1 MEIKELV
8 DLCKSGDEQA
18 LGILYKTYSQKMMRI
33 CLHYMPNREVA
44 EDLLHDGFVVI
55 FTSIHSL
62 RNPEMLEVWMGKII
76 KNIALRYINRH
87 KLVSMV
93 QVSELPEDELP
104 AEDASSFESIP
115 YNRLLSMI
123 DRLPKDMEKYSSCLC

>member
-18 LGILYKTYSQKMMRI
+18 LGILYKTYSRKMMRI

-62 RNPEMLEVWMGKII
+62 RNLKCWRSGWE
-76 KNIALRYINRH
+76 
-87 KLVSMV
+87 
-93 QVSELPEDELP
+93 
-104 AEDASSFESIP
+104 
-115 YNRLLSMI
+115 RL
-123 DRLPKDMEKYSSCLC
+123 